1 MILNRMVEYQLDTVF
16 AALADPTRRAIL
28 ARLAHGDAR
37 VTELAAPMPMSL
49 NAVSKHLRVLE
60 EAGLVRRTVAGREH
74 RLALDAAPL
83 RTAAEYVEQYRA
95 FWEERLDALERFLLG
110 RKRSSTSR
118 SRTRRRKG
126 G

>member
-49 NAVSKHLRVLE
+49 NAVSKHLRVL
-60 EAGLVRRTVAGREH
+60 
-74 RLALDAAPL
+74 DAAPL

-118 SRTRRRKG
+118 SRTR
-126 G
+126 

>member
-74 RLALDAAPL
+74 RLALDAAP
-83 RTAAEYVEQYRA
+83 RS
-95 FWEERLDALERFLLG
+95 EERRVGKEER
-110 RKRSSTSR
+110 SPWWPHVWT
-118 SRTRRRKG
+118 
-126 G
+126 